1 MLKVGD
7 RAPEIDA
14 IATTGERFLLSDPSA
29 RCTVVYFF
37 PKAFTPGCT
46 AEAKL
51 FGKDHIELML
61 AGARVVGIST
71 DDHTT
76 QCKFAADVRA
86 PFPMIADTDA
96 KISNAFGVLWPLVKV
111 AHRATFVIDPD
122 RRIVAALRDDL
133 SVVKH
138 RDQALRAV
146 DALARERAAT
156 GRDGVPASDDAAIT
170 VPNPTQLGRYALFTR
185 IASGG
190 MGSVHLGRLVGA
202 AGFSRTVAIK
212 RLHPNLLDE
221 PAFTDMMIDEAR
233 MAARVHHPNVA
244 ATLDVVSADGE
255 LLIVLE
261 YVHGVTLLELTKRA
275 KGPVPSGI
283 IASIMAGILHG
294 LHAAHEA
301 RTETGDP
308 LHLVHRDVSP
318 SNVMVGR
325 DGSARLIDFG
335 VAKAAGKLHSTTEGM
350 LKGKFAYMAPEQIA
364 TQPVDRR
371 TDVFAAGIVLW
382 EMLTGR
388 RFRGPNANIIE
399 AARGGGSP
407 PSARLPAID
416 RRWDTIVMRAL
427 SPKPEDRYATAAEMA
442 RAVEAMGVA
451 TTSEVAEWVD
461 RLAHDELDR
470 MAQTVAEIERAPL
483 KP

>member
-14 IATTGERFLLSDPSA
+14 IATTGERFLLSDPGPGRA

-51 FGKDHIELML
+51 FGKDHVELML

-96 KISNAFGVLWPLVKV
+96 KISNAFGVLWPIVKV
-111 AHRATFVIDPD
+111 AHRATFVIAPD
-122 RRIVAALRDDL
+122 LKIVAALRDDL

-138 RDQALRAV
+138 RDEALRAV
-146 DALARERAAT
+146 DALARERAAG
-156 GRDGVPASDDAAIT
+156 GRDDPAVSGAAAIT
-170 VPNPTQLGRYALFTR
+170 PTQLGRYALFTR

-221 PAFTDMMIDEAR
+221 PAFTDMMVDEAR

-244 ATLDVVSADGE
+244 ATLDVVSADG
-255 LLIVLE
+255 
-261 YVHGVTLLELTKRA
+261 
-275 KGPVPSGI
+275 
-283 IASIMAGILHG
+283 
-294 LHAAHEA
+294 
-301 RTETGDP
+301 
-308 LHLVHRDVSP
+308 
-318 SNVMVGR
+318 
-325 DGSARLIDFG
+325 
-335 VAKAAGKLHSTTEGM
+335 
-350 LKGKFAYMAPEQIA
+350 
-364 TQPVDRR
+364 
-371 TDVFAAGIVLW
+371 
-382 EMLTGR
+382 
-388 RFRGPNANIIE
+388 
-399 AARGGGSP
+399 
-407 PSARLPAID
+407 
-416 RRWDTIVMRAL
+416 
-427 SPKPEDRYATAAEMA
+427 
-442 RAVEAMGVA
+442 
-451 TTSEVAEWVD
+451 
-461 RLAHDELDR
+461 
-470 MAQTVAEIERAPL
+470 
-483 KP
+483 